1 MENFNRTDFL
11 LPKTV
16 KVMGVTCSMLLASSP
31 LLYAEDASLKTPD
44 LVVNVVSQGT
54 DVKGVVSDDFGP
66 VIGASVVV
74 KGTTNGIMTGLEGDF
89 ILNGVKKG
97 DIIVVSYVGYI
108 TQEITYTGQA
118 TLSILLKEDAQAL
131 DEVVVVGYGTTSKR
145 KTTSAVSTVKA
156 DDLSKVPVPNVTQSL
171 AGRAAGL
178 IVKQS
183 GGGVDSKASISIR
196 GGGTPL
202 YVIDNVIC
210 EERDFQNLNPEDIDQ
225 MSILKDA
232 SATAV
237 YGARAADGIV
247 MVTTKRG
254 KTGKLSV
261 GYNFNYTLSQPA
273 YLPKKVDSYNAALY
287 VNRGLEYDGM
297 PANYT
302 QEDLELFQ
310 NGTDPYGHP
319 NTDWQDLTMR
329 NFAPESRH
337 NLSVT
342 GGSETMK
349 IYTGL
354 GYYDQESIYRTNSNN
369 MQRYN
374 LRSNVEPILNL
385 SV

>member
-31 LLYAEDASLKTPD
+31 LLYAEDASLKTPG
-44 LVVNVVSQGT
+44 LVVNVVSEGV
-54 DVKGVVSDDFGP
+54 DVKGVVSDEFGP
-66 VIGASVVV
+66 VVGASVVV

-118 TLSILLKEDAQAL
+118 TLSILLKEDTQAL

-178 IVKQS
+178 IVRQS

-232 SATAV
+232 SATTV
-237 YGARAADGIV
+237 YGARAANGIV
-247 MVTTKRG
+247 MITTKRG
-254 KTGKLSV
+254 KEG
-261 GYNFNYTLSQPA
+261 
-273 YLPKKVDSYNAALY
+273 
-287 VNRGLEYDGM
+287 
-297 PANYT
+297 
-302 QEDLELFQ
+302 
-310 NGTDPYGHP
+310 
-319 NTDWQDLTMR
+319 
-329 NFAPESRH
+329 
-337 NLSVT
+337 
-342 GGSETMK
+342 
-349 IYTGL
+349 
-354 GYYDQESIYRTNSNN
+354 NS
-369 MQRYN
+369 M
-374 LRSNVEPILNL
+374 
-385 SV
+385 